1 MASKPGKV
9 AVIATIRKLVAVSS
23 TATHR
28 KPFVSILSAHRPT
41 GVANA

>member
-9 AVIATIRKLVAVSS
+9 AVIATTRKLVAVSS
-23 TATHR
+23 VATHR
-28 KPFVSILSAHRPT
+28 KPFAPILLGHRPT